1 MRLLPLLLATM
12 GLTLAAKMYDI
23 TVEGKQVARSWLI
36 ADSQAV
42 TEDAPA
48 APPPEEVAAA
58 AEKEKPKEKKE
69 EGPVSTTAPETKA
82 PRTVYDQPL
91 NAQDSQIEKD
101 LLQSLSKRRQ
111 ELEEA
116 EKALALKES
125 ILQATEMRIDSKIGE
140 LRELKK
146 TVEASL
152 AENKKKDEQQI
163 LSLVKIYENMKP
175 KEAARIFEEI
185 DMNVLLQVVGQMD
198 EKKIAP
204 ILANMSPTRAKEI
217 TVEIAKKEKLPEPEA
232 IKNID
237 TPAIPGVPAALP
249 PQP

>member
-1 MRLLPLLLATM
+1 MRLLPMLLATM
-12 GLTLAAKMYDI
+12 GLTMVAKMYDV

-42 TEDAPA
+42 TEEAPA
-48 APPPEEVAAA
+48 APPAAEVDAAA
-58 AEKEKPKEKKE
+58 AKEKPKDKKDDE
-69 EGPVSTTAPETKA
+69 SPVSTTAPETTA
-82 PRTVYDQPL
+82 PRTVYDEPL
-91 NAQDSQIEKD
+91 ATQDSQIEKD

-125 ILQATEMRIDSKIGE
+125 ILQATEMRIDSKIAE

-146 TVEASL
+146 TVEISL
-152 AENKKKDEQQI
+152 GENKKKDEQQI

-185 DMNVLLQVVGQMD
+185 DMAVLLQVVGHMD

-204 ILANMSPTRAKEI
+204 ILANMNPTRAKEV

-232 IKNID
+232 LTD
-237 TPAIPGVPAALP
+237 VETPGGPPAALP
-249 PQP
+249 KP